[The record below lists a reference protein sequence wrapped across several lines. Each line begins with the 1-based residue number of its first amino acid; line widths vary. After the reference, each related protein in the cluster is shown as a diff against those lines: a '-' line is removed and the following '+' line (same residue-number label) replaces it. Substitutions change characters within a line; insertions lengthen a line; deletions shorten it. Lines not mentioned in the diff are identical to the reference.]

1 MFLDKDHLK
10 HGYKFN
16 EKHTIGRDDF
26 KLAVEIEMQECESLD
41 EPADASES
49 TDNMGPDPWALT
61 ELADTSEKWSGK
73 TKCNVFFK
81 NQYSFGSTLF

>member
-1 MFLDKDHLK
+1 
-10 HGYKFN
+10 
-16 EKHTIGRDDF
+16 
-26 KLAVEIEMQECESLD
+26 MQECESLG

-73 TKCNVFFK
+73 ALRNGISIVIAVRVPTVVNTCSKVNHSV
-81 NQYSFGSTLF
+81 NTYL